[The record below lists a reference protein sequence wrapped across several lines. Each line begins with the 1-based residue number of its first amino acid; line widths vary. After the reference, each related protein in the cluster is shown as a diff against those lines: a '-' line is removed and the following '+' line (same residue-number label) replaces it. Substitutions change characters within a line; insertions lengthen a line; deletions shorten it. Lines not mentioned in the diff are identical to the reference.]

1 MLRAARILAQLARDF
16 SRVLGDIAE
25 GLFWI
30 PTTST

>member
-1 MLRAARILAQLARDF
+1 MRRAARILAQLARDV
-16 SRVLGDIAE
+16 SRALGDIAE